1 MAKIDIS
8 KIEGFENM
16 TPEQKLE
23 ALQGYDFPDPDY
35 SGYVKKELYDKA
47 ASDTAEWKRKHNALL
62 SAEEQQKQEQAE
74 SLAAMQQELETLRK
88 DKTVSEYTAKYV
100 SLGFEEKLARET
112 ALAAAEG
119 DMAKVFANQA
129 KANEVIVKN
138 AIAERL
144 KSTPRGVGGTSGGV
158 GGGMDYQKS
167 IEEATARGD
176 IAAVAYYTRLQ
187 AQEAVKNNQ

>member
-1 MAKIDIS
+1 MAKIFDRIDGYAEMS
-8 KIEGFENM
+8 AEDKL
-16 TPEQKLE
+16 KALE
-23 ALQGYDFPDPDY
+23 AMELEDNSSEIERLKNAVSKANSEAAGW
-35 SGYVKKELYDKA
+35 KK
-47 ASDTAEWKRKHNALL
+47 KHNALL
-62 SAEEQQKQEQAE
+62 TDEQQKQQEQTDRFTQ
-74 SLAAMQQELETLRK
+74 MQQELETLRK

>member
-1 MAKIDIS
+1 MAKIDV
-8 KIEGFENM
+8 KTIEGFDTM

-88 DKTVSEYTAKYV
+88 EKTVAKYTADYV
-100 SLGFEEKLARET
+100 KLGFEEKLADET
-112 ALAAAEG
+112 AKALAEG
-119 DMAKVFANQA
+119 DMAKVFANMA
-129 KANEVIVKN
+129 KANEALVKG
-138 AIAERL
+138 AIAEKL
-144 KSTPRGVGGTSGGV
+144 KATPRPSAGV
-158 GGGMDYQKS
+158 GGGGTVTKEQFLTMGTKEQQEFIQNNPDWQKM
-167 IEEATARGD
+167 
-176 IAAVAYYTRLQ
+176 L
-187 AQEAVKNNQ
+187 K